1 MTELVAAGTNAIG
14 RESKLLSKVWQN
26 SCMTTHRHKSGLF
39 TGVLAFLF
47 ATSAWSQSATSY
59 PDMPI
64 DARTMRV
71 LEQAEEVYER
81 ADYKRAFFIYRKEL
95 APMGDKYGQ
104 YMVGFM
110 YRAGQGVEEDQ
121 VAASAW
127 YRLAA
132 ERGTPEFV
140 GARDEVMQ
148 SLDEGQRSES
158 DSQFVELRKRYGDLI
173 LLTRAIREDHQLL
186 QSKSGSTGDAGEGS
200 MICDGAQQP
209 GCRFG
214 GDIAE
219 DQASNRCQTR
229 LHRQAHRY
237 RCRSVRRR
245 CIGSR
250 RARAPGR
257 RRTQPATLIAVRR
270 RKAAR

>member
-1 MTELVAAGTNAIG
+1 MTELVASGTNAIG
-14 RESKLLSKVWQN
+14 RESKLLPKVWQN
-26 SCMTTHRHKSGLF
+26 SSMTMHRHKPGLF
-39 TGVLAFLF
+39 AGVLAFLF

-64 DARTMRV
+64 DAQTMRV
-71 LEQAEEVYER
+71 HEQAEEVYER

-110 YRAGQGVEEDQ
+110 YRTGQGVEEDQ

-148 SLDEGQRSES
+148 SLDAGQRSES
-158 DSQFVELRKRYGDLI
+158 DSQFVELRKRYGDLV

-186 QSKSGSTGDAGEGS
+186 QSKSSSTGDAGDGS
-200 MICDGAQQP
+200 INAMGLSNPTAAAAETSQRIKRRIGARL
-209 GCRFG
+209 GYIG
-214 GDIAE
+214 KHTDIDVEEFDVDALDLEELERQVNAE
-219 DQASNRCQTR
+219 LSQ
-229 LHRQAHRY
+229 L
-237 RCRSVRRR
+237 
-245 CIGSR
+245 
-250 RARAPGR
+250 P
-257 RRTQPATLIAVRR
+257 
-270 RKAAR
+270 